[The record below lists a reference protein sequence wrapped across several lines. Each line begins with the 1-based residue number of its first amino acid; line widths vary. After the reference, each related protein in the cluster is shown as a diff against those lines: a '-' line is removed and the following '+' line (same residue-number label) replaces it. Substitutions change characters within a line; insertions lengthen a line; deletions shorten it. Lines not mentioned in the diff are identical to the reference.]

1 MKHPDSETLKE
12 LKDKAE
18 ADPIAALEAFT
29 RLVVSPSSDRR
40 TSTACPEPRPA

>member
-18 ADPIAALEAFT
+18 SDPLDALDAFT
-29 RLVVSPSSDRR
+29 RLVVNPRSGPRKSG
-40 TSTACPEPRPA
+40 ACPEPQEA